1 MRKKPVPTSP
11 LDTDVPMA
19 VGKLA
24 KERREKTAK
33 RIRFHIPYVA
43 AYIAR
48 IVTQNL
54 MDYESAAKQILAASE
69 VNYAV
74 GTLAEKLESDP
85 NIQAAIQ
92 KELSTSGLDNAS
104 QAEFLKEVWFQ
115 FRHGVKDLKKVAM
128 QVLAKGFITDKAG
141 DDKPQPL
148 RIEGMEAGVKRM
160 GLFAKEEPSDGTGGA
175 PPTAPGSESIN

>member
-1 MRKKPVPTSP
+1 MKKPVPTSP
-11 LDTDVPMA
+11 LDTDVPML
-19 VGKLA
+19 VSKIA
-24 KERREKTAK
+24 KGRKEKAAK

-48 IVTQNL
+48 IITQNL
-54 MDYESAAKQILAASE
+54 MDYEAAAKQILETSE
-69 VNYAV
+69 VSYAV
-74 GTLAEKLESDP
+74 GQLAEKLENDP

-92 KELSTSGLDNAS
+92 KELSTSGLDDAS

-115 FRHGVKDLKKVAM
+115 FRHGAKDLKKVAM

-148 RIEGMEAGVKRM
+148 VIKGMEEGVKKM
-160 GLFAKEEPSDGTGGA
+160 GLFDEKSPGGTGSV
-175 PPTAPGSESIN
+175 PPNAPGSETVN

>member
-1 MRKKPVPTSP
+1 MKKPVPTAP

-19 VGKLA
+19 VSK
-24 KERREKTAK
+24 RREKTAK

-48 IVTQNL
+48 IITQNL
-54 MDYESAAKQILAASE
+54 MDYESAAKQILESSE
-69 VNYAV
+69 VSYEV
-74 GTLAEKLESDP
+74 GKLADKLENEP
-85 NIQAAIQ
+85 HIQAAIQ
-92 KELSTSGLDNAS
+92 KELSTSGLDDAS

-115 FRHGVKDLKKVAM
+115 FRHGTKDLKKVAM

-160 GLFAKEEPSDGTGGA
+160 GLFEKEEPENTGGA
-175 PPTAPGSESIN
+175 PPAVPGSESVN

>member
-1 MRKKPVPTSP
+1 MKKPVPTAP
-11 LDTDVPMA
+11 FDADVPMA
-19 VGKLA
+19 AEKAA
-24 KERREKTAK
+24 KERREKTVK
-33 RIRFHIPYVA
+33 RIRFQIPYVA

-54 MDYESAAKQILAASE
+54 MDYESAAKQILEASE

-74 GTLAEKLESDP
+74 GTLAEKLENDP

-92 KELSTSGLDNAS
+92 KELSTSGLDDAS

-115 FRHGVKDLKKVAM
+115 FRHGAKDLKKVAM

-148 RIEGMEAGVKRM
+148 VIKGMEEGVKKM
-160 GLFAKEEPSDGTGGA
+160 GLFDKDEPLPGPESGS
-175 PPTAPGSESIN
+175 GSESIN